1 MSHQE
6 PVAANTY
13 FDRHLNM
20 EAVKILPGEYFATS
34 RDLVVVTVLGSC
46 VSVCLRDRRTGIGGM
61 NHFMLPGN
69 DEHSPVSM
77 SARYGV
83 YAMEVLINQLLKLGA
98 ERRQFEAKI
107 FGGAN
112 VLSGLTM
119 ANIGPRNAQFV
130 TDYLVTERIPI
141 VASSLLDIYPRK
153 VYFFPASGRVL
164 LKTLKQL
171 HNSTL
176 LEREAEYSLRIRQ
189 QQGGGGEVDLF

>member
-119 ANIGPRNAQFV
+119 ANVGPRNAQFV

>member
-20 EAVKILPGEYFATS
+20 EAVKILPGEYFATT

-46 VSVCLRDRRTGIGGM
+46 VSVCLRDRRSGIGGM

-83 YAMEVLINQLLKLGA
+83 YAMEMLTNQLLKLGA
-98 ERRQFEAKI
+98 DRRQFEAKI

-119 ANIGPRNAQFV
+119 ANVGPRNVQFV

-189 QQGGGGEVDLF
+189 QQGGGGDVDLF

>member
-13 FDRHLNM
+13 FDHHLNM

-119 ANIGPRNAQFV
+119 ANVGPRNAQFV